1 MFSICKSDLTLS
13 FMTEANNIPVTEDDL
28 NTTAPNPQPDVWKM
42 PEPVFRRTS
51 GRLPQSF
58 EKNYG
63 SPSEDSGAAA
73 ADIDP
78 PAANAENAELS
89 TAHLEPKPKHPTVKI
104 ILVLLGLAAMVGF
117 IVVFLTVL
125 YFYFFR

>member
-1 MFSICKSDLTLS
+1 
-13 FMTEANNIPVTEDDL
+13 MTEANNIPVTEDDL
-28 NTTAPNPQPDVWKM
+28 NTTAPNPKPDVWKM

-58 EKNYG
+58 LKNYS
-63 SPSEDSGAAA
+63 SPSEGAEPAA

-78 PAANAENAELS
+78 PTASVENAELS
-89 TAHLEPKPKHPTVKI
+89 TAHLQPKPKHPTVKI